1 MMSVSKKSAY
11 KTGTKTRELVLRRLT
26 EYGQPADV
34 PKLAELT
41 GMDKRHIRYTIDIML
56 SVGIVY
62 LHHWEKNKSN
72 RAKAFYF
79 TEPNNQKSRQII
91 NNIF

>member
-1 MMSVSKKSAY
+1 MSVSKKSAY
-11 KTGTKTRELVLRRLT
+11 KTGVKTRELVLSRLT

-41 GMDKRHIRYTIDIML
+41 GMDKRHVRYTIDIML
-56 SVGIVY
+56 SIGTVH
-62 LHHWEKNKSN
+62 LHHWGKNKSN
-72 RAKAFYF
+72 RTKAFYF
-79 TEPNNQKSRQII
+79 TEPNNKKNRQII